1 MDFRITLLTLIIS
14 SCSPLNSPTTTTT
27 TNVWPI
33 PPGWIPPKER
43 IEEDIFSDIAVA
55 RPKIIGD
62 FFNPIK
68 NDIYNTAHETRISN
82 KGAFTNYVY
91 KRR

>member
-1 MDFRITLLTLIIS
+1 MYFRITLLTLIIS
-14 SCSPLNSPTTTTT
+14 SCSPLKKELNKPTTSPTTTTL
-27 TNVWPI
+27 NVWPI

-62 FFNPIK
+62 FFNPI
-68 NDIYNTAHETRISN
+68 RN
-82 KGAFTNYVY
+82 KIP
-91 KRR
+91 

>member
-14 SCSPLNSPTTTTT
+14 SCSPLNSPTTTTTTT

-62 FFNPIK
+62 FFNPI
-68 NDIYNTAHETRISN
+68 RN
-82 KGAFTNYVY
+82 KIP
-91 KRR
+91 